1 MCAYVPQAR
10 SQTFAYTVEETVLMG
25 RGPYLGFFQ
34 MPQRKDEEIAIQAMK
49 EAGVYELRDRSCNE
63 ISGGELQLV
72 LIARALAAKPQ
83 MLVMDEP
90 ETGLDFRNQLRVM
103 DLIDVLSHQKG
114 LTVILNTHYPDHACS
129 IADRT
134 LLLSDHSVQFGR
146 TSEVLTEAHM
156 EEAFGV
162 EVHMHEEVIGGKNYV
177 SMIPVALKDSQKY
190 NHHSE

>member
-129 IADRT
+129 IADRPAA
-134 LLLSDHSVQFGR
+134 LRIAHFCCPIIRCSSGR
-146 TSEVLTEAHM
+146 L
-156 EEAFGV
+156 
-162 EVHMHEEVIGGKNYV
+162 
-177 SMIPVALKDSQKY
+177 QKC
-190 NHHSE
+190 

>member
-49 EAGVYELRDRSCNE
+49 EAGVFELRDRSCNE

-83 MLVMDEP
+83 MLIMDEP

-103 DLIDVLSHQKG
+103 DLIDTLSHQKG
-114 LTVILNTHYPDHACS
+114 MTVILNTHYPDHAFS

-134 LLLSDHSVQFGR
+134 LLLSEHSAQFGK
-146 TSEVLTEAHM
+146 TSEVLTEEHM

-162 EVHMHEEVIGGKNYV
+162 EVHMHEEKIRGKNYI
-177 SMIPVALKDSQKY
+177 SMIPVALKESQGT
-190 NHHSE
+190 NHHPE